1 MNTIR
6 LGSAAELLATLPYQ
20 LGYHPRDSLVV
31 VELRARRLGLF
42 ERIDLPPAAHAA
54 EAAALLVEPMVRHG
68 ATSVILVGYETQ
80 VDAAGPLLD
89 ELRWAFARDGIAVVD
104 TLLVRDGR
112 YYSLDCDA
120 GCCPVEGAPLPD
132 PSRVSAV
139 ADFVAQGR
147 GVLPSR
153 ESVVE
158 FVAAAPPL
166 SDQVDAAIAALD
178 RGLAS
183 GTPMRHAGA
192 AFGLEPPGPS
202 AMREHADRARLAR
215 RRHALS
221 LWAVVA
227 DRAEAST
234 TEGLL
239 SPAQVA
245 DLVVSLRDRSLRDI
259 VIAWWCPGSLGLD
272 AFPGE
277 LVDEVR
283 SAFADDRGPRPF
295 LLSRLAWVA
304 RAVGDE
310 HAAPVLTVL
319 ANVALHEGDGT
330 LARVALDRALE
341 HSPGYTLARLLS
353 RMLDLGIR
361 PDDVPADTSAG
372 SSGGTSAD
380 DDGPEEVVQLR
391 SA

>member
-20 LGYHPRDSLVV
+20 LGYHPRDSMVV
-31 VELRARRLGLF
+31 VELKARRLGLV
-42 ERIDLPPAAHAA
+42 ERIDLPPPAHAA

-68 ATSVILVGYETQ
+68 ATAVILIGYETQ
-80 VDAAGPLLD
+80 VDAAGPLVD
-89 ELRWAFARDGIAVVD
+89 EVRWALARDGIAVVD

-139 ADFVAQGR
+139 ADLVAQGR
-147 GVLPSR
+147 GVLPGR

-158 FVAAAPPL
+158 LVAATPPL
-166 SDQVDAAIAALD
+166 SERVDAAIAALD
-178 RGLAS
+178 RGPAS
-183 GTPMRHAGA
+183 GTQVRHAGA
-192 AFGLEPPGPS
+192 AFGLGPPAPS
-202 AMREHADRARLAR
+202 GATEHVDQSRVAR

-221 LWAVVA
+221 LWAVVG
-227 DRAEAST
+227 DRAEAT
-234 TEGLL
+234 TTQDFLTPE
-239 SPAQVA
+239 QVA

-259 VIAWWCPGSLGLD
+259 LIAWWCPGSLALE

-283 SAFADDRGPRPF
+283 AAFADDRGPRPF
-295 LLSRLAWVA
+295 LVPRLAWLA

-319 ANVALHEGDGT
+319 ANVALHGGDGT

-341 HSPGYTLARLLS
+341 QSPGYTLARLLA

-361 PDDVPADTSAG
+361 PDDVPTDSSAG
-372 SSGGTSAD
+372 
-380 DDGPEEVVQLR
+380 DDGPEEVVPLR

>member
-1 MNTIR
+1 MNPIR

-31 VELRARRLGLF
+31 VELRARRVGLV

-68 ATSVILVGYETQ
+68 ATSVILVGYETHLG
-80 VDAAGPLLD
+80 AAGPLLD
-89 ELRWAFARDGIAVVD
+89 EVGWALAHDGIAVID
-104 TLLVRDGR
+104 TLLVREGR

-120 GCCPVEGAPLPD
+120 GCCPAEGIPLPD

-147 GVLPSR
+147 GVLPGR
-153 ESVVE
+153 ESVVAL
-158 FVAAAPPL
+158 VAAVPPL
-166 SDQVDAAIAALD
+166 SDQVDVAIAALD

-183 GTPMRHAGA
+183 GTPVPHAGA
-192 AFGLEPPGPS
+192 SFGLEAPGPS
-202 AMREHADRARLAR
+202 ATREHADRARLAR
-215 RRHALS
+215 RLHALS

-234 TEGLL
+234 TEDFVT
-239 SPAQVA
+239 PEQVA

-259 VIAWWCPGSLGLD
+259 LIAWWCPGSLAME

-277 LVDEVR
+277 LVDAVR
-283 SAFADDRGPRPF
+283 AAFADDRGPRPF
-295 LLSRLAWVA
+295 LIPRLAWLA

-341 HSPGYTLARLLS
+341 HSPGYTLAQLLS

-361 PDDVPADTSAG
+361 PDDGPADTSAG
-372 SSGGTSAD
+372 D
-380 DDGPEEVVQLR
+380 EGPEEVVPLR

>member
-6 LGSAAELLATLPYQ
+6 LGSAAELLVTLPYQ
-20 LGYHPRDSLVV
+20 LGYHPHDSLVV
-31 VELRARRLGLF
+31 VELKARRLGLV
-42 ERIDLPPAAHAA
+42 ERLDLPPAAHAA

-68 ATSVILVGYETQ
+68 ATSVILIGYETE
-80 VDAAGPLLD
+80 VDAAGPLFD
-89 ELRWAFARDGIAVVD
+89 EVRWALARDGIAVVD

-112 YYSLDCDA
+112 FYSLDCDA
-120 GCCPVEGAPLPD
+120 GCCPVEGAALPD

-158 FVAAAPPL
+158 LVAATPPL
-166 SDQVDAAIAALD
+166 SERVDAVIAALD
-178 RGLAS
+178 RGSSS
-183 GTPMRHAGA
+183 GTPVRHAGA
-192 AFGLEPPGPS
+192 AFGLEPPGLS
-202 AMREHADRARLAR
+202 ATIEHAVRARADR
-215 RRHALS
+215 RRRALS
-221 LWAVVA
+221 LWAVVG
-227 DRAEAST
+227 DRADAST
-234 TEGLL
+234 VQDFLTPE
-239 SPAQVA
+239 QVA

-259 VIAWWCPGSLGLD
+259 VIAWWCPGSLELD
-272 AFPGE
+272 AFPGD

-283 SAFADDRGPRPF
+283 AAFADDRAPRPF
-295 LLSRLAWVA
+295 LVPRLAWVA

-361 PDDVPADTSAG
+361 PDDVPTDTSAG
-372 SSGGTSAD
+372 
-380 DDGPEEVVQLR
+380 DDGPEEVVPLR